1 MQSEYRKKL
10 LYITDQQE
18 YTEHGTIG
26 PLFHGYL
33 KDYVDINV
41 VYLTKFKNS
50 FQKKET
56 DYVVPQQYTQEICR
70 YLAVK
75 DVDLAS
81 FDFIFVRNMLDVL
94 ADVLKHKKQ
103 YGYKVGFR
111 VSFPKTEVAYEAQKA
126 LNSSSSF
133 FRVIS
138 RYTQEFNKKR
148 LLSQCDLFMPTSK
161 EMQDEFYGNIEVAS
175 FPLPAGLDPKRIT
188 PHRASEGNERH
199 FIYVGTLDSLREF
212 DKVLLAF
219 SKLASKEWHLNISTL
234 NTDFAKQV
242 MQNYPK
248 IIHKVTILHAENL
261 DELMKQVDDCDVGIA
276 LLPDIPIYSTSIPA
290 KVMDYYTC
298 ALPAMLTDNSKNR
311 ALFDDEDALFCRF
324 DIDSIAT
331 KLEEIIAMSQDDIAK
346 MGHAGQVKL
355 LQHKRN
361 YEIMAKELYE
371 RLKSL

>member
-1 MQSEYRKKL
+1 MQSEHRKKL

-18 YTEHGTIG
+18 YSEHGTIG

-33 KDYVDINV
+33 KDYLDVSI

-50 FQKKET
+50 FQKKGT
-56 DYVVPQQYTQEICR
+56 DYVVPQQYTTEICR
-70 YLAVK
+70 YLDVK
-75 DVDLAS
+75 DVDLSS

-94 ADVLKHKKQ
+94 SDVLKNRKQ

-126 LNSSSSF
+126 QKTSSF
-133 FRVIS
+133 FGVIGK
-138 RYTQEFNKKR
+138 YAQEYNKKR
-148 LLSQCDLFMPTSK
+148 LISQCDLFMPTSK
-161 EMQDEFYGNIEVAS
+161 EMQEEFYVGIDVKS
-175 FPLPAGLDPKRIT
+175 FVLPAGLDPKRIT
-188 PHRASEGNERH
+188 PHRASDGDERH

-212 DKVLLAF
+212 DKVLLGF
-219 SKLASKEWHLNISTL
+219 SKLSSQTWHLNISTL
-234 NTDFAKQV
+234 NTEFAKEV
-242 MQNYPK
+242 MKNYPK
-248 IIHKVTILHAENL
+248 IINKVTVLHAENL

-298 ALPAMLTDNSKNR
+298 ALPAMLTDNKKNR
-311 ALFDDEDALFCRF
+311 VLFDDEDALFCKF
-324 DIDSIAT
+324 DIDAIAN

-346 MGHAGQVKL
+346 MGHAGQAKL
-355 LQHKRN
+355 LKHKRN

-371 RLKSL
+371 RLESL